1 MQIPS
6 FIATIIYVDQP
17 ALCTALI
24 FYVVPV
30 ENESRFLLRR
40 HREPRKGTLWLYTG
54 NGIPSIVLF
63 TAP

>member
-6 FIATIIYVDQP
+6 FIATMIYADQP
-17 ALCTALI
+17 ALHTALI
-24 FYVVPV
+24 FNKNLV

-40 HREPRKGTLWLYTG
+40 HREPRKGTLWLYTE
-54 NGIPSIVLF
+54 NEIPSIVLF